1 MRETRVSLQRLKIK
15 DKASQIM
22 LHDFRPF
29 VKISILCIDAD
40 LLRVVLG
47 GLLVSWGARKSET
60 LFVAC
65 VVK

>member
-1 MRETRVSLQRLKIK
+1 
-15 DKASQIM
+15 M